1 MGQLTPTPLSP
12 TRGRRSCRDSLH
24 SGETP
29 RSLQSANITP
39 NQLAVVRTRRCP
51 VSEFFT
57 RPFTPAVSTHEY
69 SLGMAYLINGF
80 SDFFSWRHGFCKGSE
95 SYGAFRRIS
104 DRRSP
109 YFCPPRGLALPLG
122 PSLQPDCF
130 RQPVHFRVYSQ
141 CVVVVSEQKSRS
153 ACVGRAT
160 HKNEEE
166 KK

>member
-1 MGQLTPTPLSP
+1 MAAAAAMIDTIGSLHPSRCMKIGKYSASGHTVLRSEKFCFQQQADKDVLRLEVSRPGPRKLA
-12 TRGRRSCRDSLH
+12 RGRRSCRDSLH

-95 SYGAFRRIS
+95 SYGAFRRIA

-109 YFCPPRGLALPLG
+109 SFCPP
-122 PSLQPDCF
+122 
-130 RQPVHFRVYSQ
+130 
-141 CVVVVSEQKSRS
+141 
-153 ACVGRAT
+153 
-160 HKNEEE
+160 
-166 KK
+166 